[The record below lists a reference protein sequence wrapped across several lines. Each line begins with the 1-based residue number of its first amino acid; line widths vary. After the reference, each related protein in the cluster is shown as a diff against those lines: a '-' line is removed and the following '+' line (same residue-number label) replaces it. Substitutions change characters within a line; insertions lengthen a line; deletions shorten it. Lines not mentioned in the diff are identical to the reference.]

1 MKTKLLT
8 ICLLLFTSQVFADC
22 YDDLKG
28 SEFRI
33 DINIHGNPQWAFAT
47 FRNSSKNKILIQNWG
62 FFAKDNKTI
71 MAGQRLDMTVDPFS
85 IAPFGMFAGVID
97 IKTLN
102 MHAKGNYFINCKYK

>member
-1 MKTKLLT
+1 MKIKLIT

-28 SEFRI
+28 SEFWI
-33 DINIHGNPQWAFAT
+33 HKNIHGTPKVAFAT
-47 FRNSSKNKILIQNWG
+47 FRNSSKKEILIQNWG

-71 MAGQRLDMTVDPFS
+71 MAGQIVDMTVKPFG
-85 IAPFGMFAGVID
+85 IAPYGMID
-97 IKTLN
+97 IETLN